1 MTIAWPELGF
11 ARDPREHDPS
21 DSCASL
27 LYVDELILGLLDAV
41 AAASVIEVGALDGDL
56 THLLLARAERSG
68 GHVTAVD
75 PAPHPDLE
83 QLADR
88 RAELELIR
96 QTSHE
101 ALAAAPLPDAVVLD
115 GDHNHYTVSDELRTI
130 HERCARERRR
140 LPLLICHDVGWP
152 HGRRDAY
159 YVPERIPF
167 EHRQPIVEG
176 GGLYPGDPGIRRGA
190 VAYRYPAAH
199 EGGPGNGVLT
209 AIDEFVAIHPE
220 LRLAIVP
227 AFFGLG
233 VIWERADPPADAL
246 ERFLAPWDRNPHL
259 ARLERHRVVQMANT
273 QLQLSAVRELQA
285 RLAEQDQAL
294 QRRRELLERMLDS
307 RAFAAAERWL
317 RIRHREP
324 AFSREAIRAALR

>member
-11 ARDPREHDPS
+11 VRDPREHDPS

-27 LYVDELILGLLDAV
+27 LYVDELILSLLDA
-41 AAASVIEVGALDGDL
+41 ANARSVIEVGALDGDL
-56 THLLLARAERSG
+56 SHLLLARAQRSG
-68 GHVTAVD
+68 GHVIAVD

-83 QLADR
+83 RLADE

-96 QTSHE
+96 LTSHE
-101 ALAAAPLPDAVVLD
+101 ALAQAPLPDAVVLD
-115 GDHNHYTVSDELRTI
+115 GDHNHYTVSAELRI
-130 HERCARERRR
+130 LHERCAKQRRR

-159 YVPERIPF
+159 YVPERIPV

-176 GGLYPGDPGIRRGA
+176 GGLYPGDPGIRPGA
-190 VAYRYPAAH
+190 VAYRYPATH
-199 EGGPGNGVLT
+199 EGGPANGVLT
-209 AIDEFVAIHPE
+209 AIDEFVAIHSE

-233 VIWERADPPADAL
+233 VIWDRADPHGDAL
-246 ERFLAPWDRNPHL
+246 ERFLAPWDRNAHL
-259 ARLERHRVVQMANT
+259 ARLERSRVTQMANT
-273 QLQLSAVRELQA
+273 QLQLSAVRALQA

-294 QRRRELLERMLDS
+294 QRRRELLERMLQS

-317 RIRHREP
+317 RLRHREP
-324 AFSREAIRAALR
+324 AFSREAIRDVLD

>member
-1 MTIAWPELGF
+1 MTITWPDLGF
-11 ARDPREHDPS
+11 VSDPREHDPS

-27 LYVDELILGLLDAV
+27 LYVDELILGLLDA
-41 AAASVIEVGALDGDL
+41 AAVASVIEVGALDGDL
-56 THLLLARAERSG
+56 THLLLARAARSG
-68 GHVTAVD
+68 GHVIAVD

-83 QLADR
+83 RLAAR
-88 RAELELIR
+88 RPALELIR
-96 QTSHE
+96 HTSHE
-101 ALAAAPLPDAVVLD
+101 ALASAPLPDAIVLD
-115 GDHNHYTVSDELRTI
+115 GDHNHYTVSDELRI
-130 HERCARERRR
+130 VHKRCVREGRR

-159 YVPERIPF
+159 YVPARIPA

-176 GGLYPGDPGIRRGA
+176 GGLYPGDPGIRPGA

-199 EGGPGNGVLT
+199 EGGAGNGVLT
-209 AIDEFVAIHPE
+209 AIDDFVAIHPG

-227 AFFGLG
+227 VFFGLG
-233 VIWERADPPADAL
+233 VLWERDDPHADAL
-246 ERFLAPWDRNPHL
+246 EQFLAPWDRNPHL
-259 ARLERHRVVQMANT
+259 ARLERHRVMQMANT
-273 QLQLSAVRELQA
+273 QLQLTAVRELQA